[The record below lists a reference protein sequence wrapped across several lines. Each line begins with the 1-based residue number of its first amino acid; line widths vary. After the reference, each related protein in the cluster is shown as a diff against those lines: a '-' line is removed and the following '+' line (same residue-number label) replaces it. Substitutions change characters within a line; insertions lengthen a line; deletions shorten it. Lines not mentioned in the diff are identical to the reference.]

1 MGGGNG
7 GGAGYGEMGGDADG
21 SRGGWRLA
29 MGRRLAMAETK
40 IRREKKDM
48 DKIIHKGK

>member
-1 MGGGNG
+1 MGGGDG

-29 MGRRLAMAETK
+29 MAETK
-40 IRREKKDM
+40 MRRGKKDM